1 MPARK
6 PPARHWRSYGD
17 EPLPT
22 SAVALGEPFAAFPS
36 WYLRVIC
43 DRCNKVRI
51 VNEVHTEQRDMP
63 LREIIWRMRHDGCG
77 GGAGRAELLTGL
89 EGVTRG
95 AVRCIVLVE
104 G

>member
-22 SAVALGEPFAAFPS
+22 SAVAPLGEPFAAFPS
-36 WYLRVIC
+36 WYLRVTC

-51 VNEVHTEQRDMP
+51 VNEVHTEQ
-63 LREIIWRMRHDGCG
+63 
-77 GGAGRAELLTGL
+77 
-89 EGVTRG
+89 
-95 AVRCIVLVE
+95 
-104 G
+104 